1 VTAYSSL
8 GGGESPS
15 LLENEVIQGVA
26 KKINKT
32 PGQVLTAW
40 ALQRVTSVIP
50 KTSHVERL
58 KENLEGGDFELE
70 RDDFETICRMTTK
83 HRFLETKSL
92 AGFDIFKEAGEK
104 GFIEL

>member
-1 VTAYSSL
+1 MI
-8 GGGESPS
+8 
-15 LLENEVIQGVA
+15 ENEVITGIA
-26 KKINKT
+26 KKVNKT

-50 KTSHVERL
+50 KTSRVERL

-70 RDDFETICRMTTK
+70 LDDFETICRMNTK
-83 HRFLETKSL
+83 HRFLETKPL
-92 AGFDIFKEAGEK
+92 TGFDIFKEAGEK